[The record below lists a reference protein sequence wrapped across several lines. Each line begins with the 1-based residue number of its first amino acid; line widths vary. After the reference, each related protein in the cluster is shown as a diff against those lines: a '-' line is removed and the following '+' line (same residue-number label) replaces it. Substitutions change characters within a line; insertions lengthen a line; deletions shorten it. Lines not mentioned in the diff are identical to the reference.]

1 MNSIKNVLLNPLL
14 LGFISGIIAIL
25 SYVIN
30 AKVRKSNISNLDIF
44 KIFLLGLFLGSSNSM
59 LFNILSDKTNI
70 GEQDIFLGNPDF

>member
-59 LFNILSDKTNI
+59 LFNILGDKTNI